1 MRYMRIQLIIVA
13 AALIM
18 SAVACQRDEIWSKAE
33 RNLIRTEGET
43 MRVLTVYDRPDSMV
57 LRTKC
62 TEIST
67 EELTSDEYK
76 MLADKMVAT
85 VTSPEEDGVG
95 IAGPQVGISRRIVAV
110 QRFDKGG
117 EPFEVYPNIRVT
129 CHRGE
134 KQVGPE
140 GCLSIPGKRGDVER
154 YQDIDIAYTSVKTLR
169 DTTETIKGFTAVIFQ
184 HECDHLDGIL
194 YTDYLEVNL

>member
-1 MRYMRIQLIIVA
+1 MTDMRTRLSIVA

-18 SAVACQRDEIWSKAE
+18 SAVACQRDGIWSESE
-33 RNLIRTEGET
+33 RELICGEGGT
-43 MRVLTVYDRPDSMV
+43 MRVLTVYDRQDSLV

-62 TEIST
+62 TGISAG
-67 EELTSDEYK
+67 ELTGDEYR

-110 QRFDKGG
+110 QRFDKEG

-140 GCLSIPGKRGDVER
+140 GCLSIPGKRGDVAR
-154 YQDIDIAYTSVKTLR
+154 YQDIDIAYTSVRTLR
-169 DTTETIKGFTAVIFQ
+169 DTAETVKGFTAVIFQ

-194 YTDYLEVNL
+194 YTDYPEGDR